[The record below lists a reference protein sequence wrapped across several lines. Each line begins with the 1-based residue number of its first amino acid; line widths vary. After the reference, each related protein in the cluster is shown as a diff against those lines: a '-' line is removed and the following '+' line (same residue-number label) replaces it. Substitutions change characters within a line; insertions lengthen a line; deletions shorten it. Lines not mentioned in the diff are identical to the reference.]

1 MFLSPGEKI
10 LKYRKHYKIKQEDI
24 TGDKVSKTYLGMV
37 ESGRKSLSKKMS
49 VIFYKNLKRIVEEL
63 GEELTITYESFI
75 ETSEEQAKKYLDK
88 VIKDREINNKW
99 LVEEGI
105 LKISKIDQ
113 IKYIIDLAEMYL
125 KLENTNESRRM
136 YSKLFQ
142 RITEIKKYEKEF
154 EIFINLCAKHEKYE
168 IISLLF
174 NKYKDDILSNQ
185 ILKRNDKIYYL
196 YLFSLYKDKEKNYLN
211 IENEINEYL
220 KIIKNRVIKNNCL
233 NILAEIYIESD
244 IEKGIELYFL
254 ILKKAVTLEEKLHT
268 LYSLG
273 KILINSKK
281 NNELKNIYLKLNK
294 IYEKKI
300 IKNNEEKFKL
310 LYNLGK
316 LSEYFEKK
324 NESRTFYIE
333 ALIIG
338 KGIEVPLKE
347 VIDIINRLFKM
358 FEKSD
363 YYSLI
368 SIEKEYLRILES
380 YEDFKPVIKLFEY
393 YYKNYP
399 HKMEEKF
406 NLFGNY
412 LE

>member
-1 MFLSPGEKI
+1 
-10 LKYRKHYKIKQEDI
+10 
-24 TGDKVSKTYLGMV
+24 
-37 ESGRKSLSKKMS
+37 
-49 VIFYKNLKRIVEEL
+49 
-63 GEELTITYESFI
+63 
-75 ETSEEQAKKYLDK
+75 
-88 VIKDREINNKW
+88 
-99 LVEEGI
+99 
-105 LKISKIDQ
+105 
-113 IKYIIDLAEMYL
+113 
-125 KLENTNESRRM
+125 
-136 YSKLFQ
+136 
-142 RITEIKKYEKEF
+142 
-154 EIFINLCAKHEKYE
+154 
-168 IISLLF
+168 
-174 NKYKDDILSNQ
+174 
-185 ILKRNDKIYYL
+185 
-196 YLFSLYKDKEKNYLN
+196 
-211 IENEINEYL
+211 
-220 KIIKNRVIKNNCL
+220 
-233 NILAEIYIESD
+233 
-244 IEKGIELYFL
+244 
-254 ILKKAVTLEEKLHT
+254 LKKAVTLEEKLHT

>member
-1 MFLSPGEKI
+1 
-10 LKYRKHYKIKQEDI
+10 
-24 TGDKVSKTYLGMV
+24 
-37 ESGRKSLSKKMS
+37 
-49 VIFYKNLKRIVEEL
+49 
-63 GEELTITYESFI
+63 
-75 ETSEEQAKKYLDK
+75 
-88 VIKDREINNKW
+88 
-99 LVEEGI
+99 
-105 LKISKIDQ
+105 
-113 IKYIIDLAEMYL
+113 
-125 KLENTNESRRM
+125 
-136 YSKLFQ
+136 
-142 RITEIKKYEKEF
+142 
-154 EIFINLCAKHEKYE
+154 
-168 IISLLF
+168 
-174 NKYKDDILSNQ
+174 
-185 ILKRNDKIYYL
+185 
-196 YLFSLYKDKEKNYLN
+196 
-211 IENEINEYL
+211 
-220 KIIKNRVIKNNCL
+220 
-233 NILAEIYIESD
+233 
-244 IEKGIELYFL
+244 
-254 ILKKAVTLEEKLHT
+254 
-268 LYSLG
+268 
-273 KILINSKK
+273 
-281 NNELKNIYLKLNK
+281 
-294 IYEKKI
+294 
-300 IKNNEEKFKL
+300 EKFKL

-368 SIEKEYLRILES
+368 SIEKEYLRILEN

>member
-37 ESGRKSLSKKMS
+37 ECGRKSLSKKMS
-49 VIFYKNLKRIVEEL
+49 IIFYKNLKRIIEEL

-105 LKISKIDQ
+105 LKVSKIDQ

-125 KLENTNESRRM
+125 KLENTNEARRM

-174 NKYKDDILSNQ
+174 NKYKDDILANQ

>member
-49 VIFYKNLKRIVEEL
+49 VIFYKNLKRIIEEL
-63 GEELTITYESFI
+63 EEEFTITYESFI

-105 LKISKIDQ
+105 LKVSKIDQ

-125 KLENTNESRRM
+125 KLENTNEARRM
-136 YSKLFQ
+136 YNKLFQ

-174 NKYKDDILSNQ
+174 NKYKDDILANQ

-233 NILAEIYIESD
+233 NILAEIYIETD

-368 SIEKEYLRILES
+368 SIEKEYLRILEN

>member
-281 NNELKNIYLKLNK
+281 NNELKNVYLKLNK

>member
-49 VIFYKNLKRIVEEL
+49 VLFYKNLKRIIEEL
-63 GEELTITYESFI
+63 GEEFTITYESFI

-88 VIKDREINNKW
+88 VIKNREINNKW

-105 LKISKIDQ
+105 LKVSKIDQ

-125 KLENTNESRRM
+125 KLENTNEARRM
-136 YSKLFQ
+136 YNKLFQ

-174 NKYKDDILSNQ
+174 NKYKDDILANQ

-211 IENEINEYL
+211 IEDEINEYL
-220 KIIKNRVIKNNCL
+220 KIIKNRVVKNNCL

-268 LYSLG
+268 LYNLG

-368 SIEKEYLRILES
+368 SIEKEYLRILEN

>member
-49 VIFYKNLKRIVEEL
+49 VIFYKNLKKIIEEL

-281 NNELKNIYLKLNK
+281 NNELKNVYLKLNK